1 MNSKWFKD
9 LGVKCE
15 ALLEEISFKMLLK
28 QELSNRTPVA
38 QERAPNING

>member
-9 LGVKCE
+9 LGAKCE

-38 QERAPNING
+38 QGIAPNING